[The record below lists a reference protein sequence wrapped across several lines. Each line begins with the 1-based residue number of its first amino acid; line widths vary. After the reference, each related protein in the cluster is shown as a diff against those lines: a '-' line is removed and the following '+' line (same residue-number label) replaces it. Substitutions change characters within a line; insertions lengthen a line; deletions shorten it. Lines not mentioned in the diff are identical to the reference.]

1 MPRPSD
7 LSAVLAK
14 IDAEIAE
21 LQRTRDYLTNAQ
33 PATVDAPER
42 KARKPRKKRGLPEDV
57 PSL

>member
-21 LQRTRDYLTNAQ
+21 LQRTRAYLTAAA
-33 PATVDAPER
+33 PSEAAPER